1 MPPFIKNDPF
11 AKYVYP
17 KKSNDSHWKN
27 LRIEGAYKI
36 TLGGGI
42 YYGTYLKKEPIVLK
56 EGRFGIGIGTDQAI
70 AKRKNECQILDK
82 LQGKYYPLVLGYFT
96 TQNNYYLILQKITG
110 LTYYEYFAT
119 NGPVVIEKNLCE
131 KSMTDFIEVIKN
143 LISVVAYAHRKG
155 IILRDINPANVL
167 VDIRTLKVYFIDCAD
182 SIFVDSH
189 SCEKIKTPWYT
200 IPETKYNTYAEDWIK
215 VAWMILDGLGGVNR
229 NLCLANYTQLYT
241 EKNEST
247 KVIQFLDDPQLKKV
261 KNMINPNKMLNQL
274 HLIEDELNSYLLES
288 LSQRDRTLLEK
299 FSKEPSKIVSKFI
312 KNEFLSKFSGR
323 YVKNATISSGAAGLG
338 MLMLYAYAI
347 TGNKEYLQYAY
358 KWNELIEVLS
368 FSLSGKKV
376 WANYQFESKLDESF
390 NNGNAGIRYF
400 QRLLMGEN
408 HEFKKGDKC

>member
-1 MPPFIKNDPF
+1 MTKWI
-11 AKYVYP
+11 
-17 KKSNDSHWKN
+17 
-27 LRIEGAYKI
+27 
-36 TLGGGI
+36 
-42 YYGTYLKKEPIVLK
+42 
-56 EGRFGIGIGTDQAI
+56 AI
-70 AKRKNECQILDK
+70 
-82 LQGKYYPLVLGYFT
+82 
-96 TQNNYYLILQKITG
+96 
-110 LTYYEYFAT
+110 
-119 NGPVVIEKNLCE
+119 IEK
-131 KSMTDFIEVIKN
+131 
-143 LISVVAYAHRKG
+143 
-155 IILRDINPANVL
+155 
-167 VDIRTLKVYFIDCAD
+167 
-182 SIFVDSH
+182 
-189 SCEKIKTPWYT
+189 
-200 IPETKYNTYAEDWIK
+200 
-215 VAWMILDGLGGVNR
+215 
-229 NLCLANYTQLYT
+229 LYT

-312 KNEFLSKFSGR
+312 KNELQSFICQDNMLYLKSGSVYSPYVNGGAAGRLYILVILATKFKLTELFPQLEKFLSKFSGR